1 MVRKIKK
8 RRKPGR
14 KGQRNAVDTRAS
26 NRPIK
31 TPPVM
36 SSSPSKPQLPDR
48 RDQFSISLCMIVKN
62 ESRLIAECLRRARSI
77 CRQMVVVDTGS
88 EDNTADLA
96 EAEGA
101 EVYHHPWPGHFSA
114 ARNLSLEYAKEE
126 WILILDGDELL
137 EPESLAALTQADLT
151 GLAQAAVE
159 FEIVNFLSDEAQP
172 SNAHF
177 QKQIRLFRRRAN
189 HRYEGLIHNQL
200 IDTETGGPLSSVFR
214 RIQVLHYGYTPT
226 VWDAQNKAQRLGML
240 EKALVENPDSLF
252 CHYNLANHLKI
263 LEQFERAVFHYE
275 KCFEGDLGQEWVKIA
290 HFSAAF
296 CANQLGRFERSIE
309 ICERLLAREPYV
321 ADALLRW
328 AEAQLGLGLPENVV
342 ATIAPVISH
351 PSLMAYKQ
359 QALEFALPYRLGRA
373 HFELNQHRDA
383 LPIFEGLAEFSRDPT
398 VFTHLCLCALH
409 CGQVQLA
416 RKAYLRG
423 VELAPDDPDWP
434 GLKSVFDANNIP
446 I

>member
-8 RRKPGR
+8 RRKSAPKGRRDVPGPGPSER
-14 KGQRNAVDTRAS
+14 SVTTT
-26 NRPIK
+26 PIMS
-31 TPPVM
+31 PPV
-36 SSSPSKPQLPDR
+36 SVQLADR

-62 ESRLIAECLRRARSI
+62 ESRLITECLRRARSI
-77 CRQMVVVDTGS
+77 CRQMIVVDTGS
-88 EDNTADLA
+88 DDNTAALA

-114 ARNLSLEYAKEE
+114 ARNISLDYAKED

-137 EPESLAALTQADLT
+137 EPQSLSAFTATDLT
-151 GLAQAAVE
+151 GVSKAAVE
-159 FEIVNFLSDEAQP
+159 FEIVNFLSDQAQH

-177 QKQIRLFRRRAN
+177 QRQIRLFRRSPN

-200 IDTETGGPLSSVFR
+200 VDADTGGPLSAAFR
-214 RIQVLHYGYTPT
+214 QIQVLHYGYTPT
-226 VWDAQNKAQRLGML
+226 VWAAQNKAERLGML
-240 EKALVENPDSLF
+240 ETALVENPDSLF

-263 LEQFERAVFHYE
+263 LEKFERAVEHYE
-275 KCFEGDLGQEWVKIA
+275 KCFDGDLGQEWIKIA

-296 CANQLGRFERSIE
+296 CANQLGRFEQSTE

-342 ATIAPVISH
+342 ATIAPIINH

-359 QALEFALPYRLGRA
+359 QALEFALPYRLARA
-373 HFELNQHRDA
+373 HFELNQHVEA
-383 LPIFEGLAEFSRDPT
+383 LPIFQTLADSSLDPT

-409 CGQVQLA
+409 CGQIQLA
-416 RKAYLRG
+416 RDAYIRG
-423 VELAPDDPDWP
+423 TDIAPDDPDWP
-434 GLKSVFDANNIP
+434 GLKSVFDANEIP
-446 I
+446 V